1 MHKRNKSKS
10 DPFFFDWMERINDIK
25 VEEILY
31 A

>member
-10 DPFFFDWMERINDIK
+10 DPFFFDWQERVSEINT
-25 VEEILY
+25 EEPLY